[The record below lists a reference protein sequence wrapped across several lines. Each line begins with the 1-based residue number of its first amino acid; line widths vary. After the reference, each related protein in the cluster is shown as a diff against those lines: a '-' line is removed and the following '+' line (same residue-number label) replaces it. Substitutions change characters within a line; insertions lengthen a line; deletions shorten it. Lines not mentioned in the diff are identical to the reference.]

1 MIKKIYVDTRFRT
14 DSSSNSSDFKISLPE
29 TVYLPDNTK
38 FFIDDVSIPHSW
50 YSVEENIND
59 KFYIEIVNTDTSA
72 ISHKIINIVSRNYTG
87 ISLATYLEDQ
97 ISVLFND
104 VFVITYS
111 ESENTIS
118 IEVVKNGYKF
128 RVLTRKEI
136 KTKLN
141 GEWTGAD
148 YDTDNPADA
157 NTQIFKLF
165 NDTSPY
171 YDRTT
176 GTAIF
181 TSSSIDLQPIKNI
194 YLYSPNI
201 GSYNTIGP
209 RGERSILK
217 KIPVTAGYNF
227 VIFDNTIISQEFLDI
242 SKQSLSTMHFIITDS
257 AGNLIPLHG
266 QDWSLS
272 VVFVYSDK

>member
-14 DSSSNSSDFKISLPE
+14 DSSSNSNDFKISLPE